1 MVLALLQDGGKCM
14 RKPVNP
20 PFSSDARELLRFCV
34 EAARRLR
41 ELEIT
46 SATINVKETT
56 NGTQLDLKPGGGA
69 VSEPETDD
77 ARYS

>member
-1 MVLALLQDGGKCM
+1 M
-14 RKPVNP
+14 RRPVNP
-20 PFSSDARELLRFCV
+20 PVSSDPRELLRFCI

-41 ELEIT
+41 ELEIN
-46 SATINVKETT
+46 SATIEVRETT
-56 NGTQLDLKPGGGA
+56 NSTQINLKPGGGA